1 MFPLKLKYLYQEWEW
16 AKDDGGPKILTHLNS
31 LHWQAKALPEIVEV
45 PVEMVDAGVPAKA
58 VKGRLEAGKA
68 RS

>member
-1 MFPLKLKYLYQEWEW
+1 M
-16 AKDDGGPKILTHLNS
+16 ANLNS
-31 LHWQAKALPEIVEV
+31 LHWQGKALPEIVEV
-45 PVEMVDAGVPAKA
+45 PVEMVDTGVPTKA

>member
-1 MFPLKLKYLYQEWEW
+1 MILLKLKNQEWEC
-16 AKDDGGPKILTHLNS
+16 AKYDGGLKILTHLNS
-31 LHWQAKALPEIVEV
+31 LHWQGKALPEIVEV